1 MKTLQQ
7 KLNSTWWIFLVFVMA
22 FSACSEDLG
31 LSGSGNADND
41 EWPLKNVDPKQTWM
55 TSQTVQI
62 DISIDGEADI
72 TAQTIMNENVTV
84 LGQKHLK
91 GSGVMFLDVPQG
103 IGGSFGLVYD
113 DGMSPKQ
120 YRQINLTGNNANVID
135 VNFQSESA
143 TQASAPAI
151 QRASTRAATA
161 SSLYSY
167 SILADCGYMNFGSW
181 AWKDIAIALTE
192 GLKSYDNHK
201 AMIDYEIM
209 SRGEVTSGGEFHS
222 SETVYL
228 SMLYGYTG
236 TTDTRV
242 VGYYTHS
249 GDYSDIEFHD
259 IADVLKYDYF
269 NEKAKVQYQL
279 DNNTSQW
286 YDANFDYRDGD
297 KLPAY
302 KNPAQDINTPS
313 NAKNSARI
321 GDDAYNTLLVS
332 EVYGD
337 RVTAIRGL
345 TFKLEI
351 PPKKIYGF
359 YLRTTALLSET
370 QKTKLKKLGIP
381 DDKLPTYAA
390 NYTNANMNTGSGKE
404 VIRSAMAIYDNFT
417 FIGLDDNTSG
427 GDYDCNDVTF
437 ALSNVRGEKL
447 IPKFTEASLN
457 SSLNEETLKE
467 HPEYSNPPSL
477 EEIKHQSW
485 TLAFENAGMDNDF
498 DFNDVVLKVTPNTTT
513 HQAEVKLLATGAQRK
528 TEVYFKDE
536 FLGEVH
542 DLFDVDITTMVNTTS
557 STATKKPVTLSSIS
571 WPENATMETQRMNFS
586 LKVYNEDDTLDREFS
601 MADLLNDRKSP
612 QALCVAGDWKWPKER
627 VNVYTAYPL
636 IGKWGVNFN
645 NSEYSNWYAQPHQDK
660 VVTPLSE

>member
-7 KLNSTWWIFLVFVMA
+7 KLNSTLWIFLVFFMA

-31 LSGSGNADND
+31 LSGSGNADNG

-62 DISIDGEADI
+62 DISVEKEADI

-113 DGMSPKQ
+113 DGVSPKQ
-120 YRQINLTGNNANVID
+120 YRQINLTGNNGKVID
-135 VNFQSESA
+135 VSFQSESA

-161 SSLYSY
+161 SSLYSN

-181 AWKDIAIALTE
+181 AWEDIAIALTE

-209 SRGEVTSGGEFHS
+209 SRGEVTSGGEYHA

-249 GDYSDIEFHD
+249 GNYSDIEFHD

-269 NEKAKVQYQL
+269 NGKAKVQYQL

-286 YDANFDYRDGD
+286 YDANFDHTDGD

-302 KNPAQDINTPS
+302 QNPAQKINTPS
-313 NAKNSARI
+313 NANNSARR

-345 TFKLEI
+345 TFELKI
-351 PPKKIYGF
+351 PEKKIYGF
-359 YLRTTALLSET
+359 YLRTTASLSEA

-381 DDKLPTYAA
+381 DDKLPKYAA
-390 NYTNANMNTGSGKE
+390 NYTNANMNTGSGKQ

-417 FIGLDDNTSG
+417 FVGLDDNTSG

-528 TEVYFKDE
+528 TEVYFDGTL
-536 FLGEVH
+536 LGEVH
-542 DLFDVDITTMVNTTS
+542 TLFGVDTNTLVNTTS
-557 STATKKPVTLSSIS
+557 STATRKAVTLESIS
-571 WPENATMETQRMNFS
+571 WPEDATMETQRMKFS
-586 LKVYNEDDTLDREFS
+586 LKVYNEDGTLDREFS

-612 QALCVAGDWKWPKER
+612 QALCVAGDWQWPKER

-645 NSEYSNWYAQPHQDK
+645 NSEYSNWYAHPK
-660 VVTPLSE
+660 ENAVVTPLSE

>member
-7 KLNSTWWIFLVFVMA
+7 KLNSTLWIFLVFVMA

-31 LSGSGNADND
+31 LSGSGNADNG

-62 DISIDGEADI
+62 DISVDKEADI

-113 DGMSPKQ
+113 DGVSPKQ

-161 SSLYSY
+161 SSLYSK

-181 AWKDIAIALTE
+181 AWEDIAIALTE
-192 GLKSYDNHK
+192 GLKSYENHK

-209 SRGEVTSGGEFHS
+209 SRGEVTSGGEYHT

-249 GDYSDIEFHD
+249 GNYSDIEFHD

-269 NEKAKVQYQL
+269 NGKAKVQYQL

-286 YDANFDYRDGD
+286 YDANFDHTDGD

-302 KNPAQDINTPS
+302 KNPEQKINTPS
-313 NAKNSARI
+313 NANNSARR

-345 TFKLEI
+345 TFELKI
-351 PPKKIYGF
+351 PENKIYGF
-359 YLRTTALLSET
+359 YLRTTASLSEA
-370 QKTKLKKLGIP
+370 QKTKLKNLGIP
-381 DDKLPTYAA
+381 DGKLPTYDA
-390 NYTNANMNTGSGKE
+390 NYTNANMNTGSDKQ

-417 FIGLDDNTSG
+417 FIGLDDNTRG

-498 DFNDVVLKVTPNTTT
+498 DFNDVVLKVTPNSKTGK
-513 HQAEVKLLATGAQRK
+513 AEVKLLATGAQRK
-528 TEVYFKDE
+528 TEVYFNDDY
-536 FLGEVH
+536 LGEVH
-542 DLFDVDITTMVNTTS
+542 DLFGVDITTFVNTTS
-557 STATKKPVTLSSIS
+557 STATRKAVTLSSIS
-571 WPENATMETQRMNFS
+571 WPKDATMETQRMNFS
-586 LKVYNEDDTLDREFS
+586 LKVYKEDGTFDRKFS
-601 MADLLNDRKSP
+601 MADLLNNRKSP

>member
-1 MKTLQQ
+1 MKALMQ
-7 KLNSTWWIFLVFVMA
+7 KQNPALWVIVVFALA
-22 FSACSEDLG
+22 FSACSEDTG
-31 LSGSGNADND
+31 LAGTENGENSG
-41 EWPLKNVDPKQTWM
+41 WPLNSVDPKQTWM
-55 TSQTVQI
+55 TSETVQL
-62 DISIDGEADI
+62 DISIDDEADI
-72 TAQTIMNENVTV
+72 TAQTIMNEKVTV

-113 DGMSPKQ
+113 DGVSPKQ
-120 YRQINLTGNNANVID
+120 YRQINLTGNNGKVID
-135 VNFQSESA
+135 VSFQSESA

-161 SSLYSY
+161 SSLYSN

-181 AWKDIAIALTE
+181 AWEDIAIALTE

-209 SRGEVTSGGEFHS
+209 SRGEVTSGGEYHA

-249 GDYSDIEFHD
+249 GNYSDIEFHD

-269 NEKAKVQYQL
+269 NGKAKVQYQL

-286 YDANFDYRDGD
+286 YDANFDHTDGD

-302 KNPAQDINTPS
+302 QNPAQKINTPS
-313 NAKNSARI
+313 NANNSARR

-345 TFKLEI
+345 TFKLNI
-351 PPKKIYGF
+351 PEKKVYGF
-359 YLRTTALLSET
+359 YLRTTASLSEA
-370 QKTKLKKLGIP
+370 QKTKLKNLGIP
-381 DDKLPTYAA
+381 NDKLPKYDA
-390 NYTNANMNTGSGKE
+390 NYTNANMNRGSGKQ

-417 FIGLDDNTSG
+417 FVGLDDNTSG

-447 IPKFTEASLN
+447 IPKFTKASLN

-528 TEVYFKDE
+528 TEVYFDGTL
-536 FLGEVH
+536 LGEVH
-542 DLFDVDITTMVNTTS
+542 TLFGVDTNTFVNTTS
-557 STATKKPVTLSSIS
+557 STATRKAVTLESIS
-571 WPENATMETQRMNFS
+571 WPEDATMETQRMKFS
-586 LKVYNEDDTLDREFS
+586 LKVYNEEGTLDREFS

-612 QALCVAGDWKWPKER
+612 QALCVAGDWQWPKER

-645 NSEYSNWYAQPHQDK
+645 NSEYSNWYAHPK
-660 VVTPLSE
+660 ENTVVTPLSE